1 MLITKALLKHLRRLL
16 YTISIP
22 LKDITLYINI
32 LQIFAKDLSNNATK
46 LEK

>member
-1 MLITKALLKHLRRLL
+1 MLITKALSEHLQRLL

-22 LKDITLYINI
+22 FKDAILYINI
-32 LQIFAKDLSNNATK
+32 LQIFAKDLSNNAAK